1 MLLINSNANTYFI
14 YWHSAAACKCNV
26 NGIRIRQ
33 FGARYY
39 CIKLDTLQKRAKIRK
54 SVKKKSTKTGSKP
67 VLSPSPAALMTAA
80 NFTSA
85 PSALETSTR
94 PKSKDQ
100 DLALKESRQNTAK
113 LSTPTILQTTVTSNV
128 QKDRV
133 MPTTVQEMPKSS
145 DRETKQEMGKND
157 TLNEIKGNSKE
168 TELGTDF
175 PHNSDEPSPKT
186 PASDDFAS
194 GFSGS
199 SSGQPDPHLSES
211 LATEGPPAKEGGS
224 PAGGSLLKGTA
235 DIAGAGISEGGV
247 GMIKTMMEK
256 NIVPPEKLVKIIDP
270 YLPNLYK
277 QAKSKKLFDQF
288 EVIEMLVKS
297 KKVEPEI
304 LSESLVKAIHPS
316 ILIRGVEN
324 SMNSKALLRH
334 ATSKGLVQMDDI
346 SKMTPGAAGG
356 SDFVDDGIA
365 TQTND
370 AQHSPS
376 STESDDLLKK
386 IGESNKGLK
395 PESILASLKSS
406 GALSYE
412 QLFDKFVEQGFLKPA
427 EVWERLLENK
437 LLSGPFDGSATF
449 DNILAQGVQKSEV
462 LDLYS
467 ANDVLREAL
476 SLRVV
481 SSQTVI
487 DVIRSNGLVDDIG
500 QTPGLATNTTTRT
513 HPKMEAEV
521 AGTRSGKFA
530 NVVKK
535 AQQGQAKKPAP
546 MRFDKNFVAKA
557 TKGKTGQSKP
567 SSKREIGKSP
577 VSNAST
583 VAPVVQQLSKRED
596 ASLIDTLD
604 DSQALLI
611 LEDLVKSEKLNPTAL
626 LSSTIK
632 DGELTSEALIK
643 AASDSGVSENYEAL
657 DSFIDIAKIPL
668 PDLFVKLIG
677 SHILSNEAI
686 IGQLSQLNMDP
697 VKIMNSIRANV
708 STKTLIAL
716 GAAGGLAGGLG
727 LAAHASKN
735 KDLAKKGM
743 GMLGSFFGNKGT
755 KTKSSAA
762 PTQVNPKPKKHGGNF
777 GMFAKKKSTA
787 VGTKSAPTNAIKVT
801 NLVKGTKTS
810 KPTPAIAPGN
820 KAGILHKNVE
830 MSKTT
835 TIAAAANPTSK
846 LSKEKTPIKKT
857 TTAKIAKKP

>member
-1 MLLINSNANTYFI
+1 
-14 YWHSAAACKCNV
+14 
-26 NGIRIRQ
+26 
-33 FGARYY
+33 
-39 CIKLDTLQKRAKIRK
+39 
-54 SVKKKSTKTGSKP
+54 
-67 VLSPSPAALMTAA
+67 MTAT
-80 NFTSA
+80 NFTVA

-94 PKSKDQ
+94 PKSNDK
-100 DLALKESRQNTAK
+100 DLALKEARQNTTK
-113 LSTPTILQTTVTSNV
+113 VSTPTALHTTATSNV

-133 MPTTVQEMPKSS
+133 MPTTVQEMPKSK
-145 DRETKQEMGKND
+145 DRDIKQEIGKND
-157 TLNEIKGNSKE
+157 QPK
-168 TELGTDF
+168 TELRT
-175 PHNSDEPSPKT
+175 EPFSKT
-186 PASDDFAS
+186 PANDDFAS
-194 GFSGS
+194 GFSAS
-199 SSGQPDPHLSES
+199 SSGQSNQHVPES
-211 LATEGPPAKEGGS
+211 LAPEEPAAKEGGS

-288 EVIEMLVKS
+288 VVIDMLVKS

-334 ATSKGLVQMDDI
+334 ATSQGLVQMNDI
-346 SKMTPGAAGG
+346 SKMIPGAAGG
-356 SDFVDDGIA
+356 DSDFVDDNITTHG
-365 TQTND
+365 D
-370 AQHSPS
+370 AQHSPSPS
-376 STESDDLLKK
+376 STESDNLLKN

-406 GALSYE
+406 GALNYE
-412 QLFDKFVEQGFLKPA
+412 HLFDKLVEQGFLKPA
-427 EVWERLLENK
+427 EVWDRLLENK
-437 LLSGPFDGSATF
+437 LLSGPFDGSANF
-449 DNILAQGVQKSEV
+449 DNILAQGVKKSEV

-481 SSQTVI
+481 SSQTVL
-487 DVIRSNGLVDDIG
+487 DVIRSDGLIDDIG
-500 QTPGLATNTTTRT
+500 QTPGLATITTTSS
-513 HPKMEAEV
+513 HPKIEPEV
-521 AGTRSGKFA
+521 AGTRTGTRSGKLA

-535 AQQGQAKKPAP
+535 AQEGQSKKPAS
-546 MRFDKNFVAKA
+546 MKFDKNLVAKA
-557 TKGKTGQSKP
+557 TKGKIGPAKT
-567 SSKREIGKSP
+567 SSKLENEKSALSNSSTVSP
-577 VSNAST
+577 VAQ
-583 VAPVVQQLSKRED
+583 PLSKRED
-596 ASLIDTLD
+596 ASLIDNLD
-604 DSQALLI
+604 DSQALEI
-611 LEDLVKSEKLNPTAL
+611 LEELVKSEKLNSAAL
-626 LSSTIK
+626 LASAIK
-632 DGELTSEALIK
+632 NGELTSEVLIK

-657 DSFIDIAKIPL
+657 DSFIEIAKIPL

-762 PTQVNPKPKKHGGNF
+762 PTQVNPKPKKNSGMF
-777 GMFAKKKSTA
+777 GMFGKKKSTA
-787 VGTKSAPTNAIKVT
+787 VGAKSAPTNAIKVT
-801 NLVKGTKTS
+801 NLVKGTKTRNDSLAS
-810 KPTPAIAPGN
+810 KPTPTIAQGN
-820 KAGILHKNVE
+820 KAGILPKNAPSLNTK
-830 MSKTT
+830 MSKQ
-835 TIAAAANPTSK
+835 PPVK
-846 LSKEKTPIKKT
+846 PT
-857 TTAKIAKKP
+857 TTAKIAKKA